1 MRQYVSEAPLENGC
15 LSVEGKKFRYMNSV
29 LRVEEGDMMDVRLP
43 GGILQPM
50 TVAKVDRNGKKII
63 LQAAGDECSESKG
76 VHARAAENALFPYE
90 LWLIQFVAKPPKM
103 DLIIRQAVECG
114 VAKILPVEG
123 EFCQKGNI
131 ESARKKSG
139 GGDDRWQRIVTE
151 AREQSG
157 SPVETEILPCRSLD
171 ETCRLVS
178 SLTKENPK
186 GDAAALVLYE
196 RSEGTLSIGRALA
209 DAGNAKKI
217 FLAVGAESGIS
228 PGEIERLKDAG
239 FTPVHIKTNIL
250 RCETAALY
258 GAAAVQTVLG
268 GE

>member
-1 MRQYVSEAPLENGC
+1 MRQFVSEFPLENGC
-15 LSVEGKKFRYMNSV
+15 LSVEGKKFRYLNSV

-50 TVAKVDRNGKKII
+50 TVAKVDRNAKKII
-63 LQAAGDECSESKG
+63 LQASGELISGSSG
-76 VHARAAENALFPYE
+76 VHARAVESNLFPYE
-90 LWLIQFVAKPPKM
+90 LWLLQFVAKPPKM

-123 EFCQKGNI
+123 AFCQKGNV

-139 GGDDRWQRIVTE
+139 GGDDRWLRIVTE

-157 SPVETEILPCRSLD
+157 SPVETEILPCRNLAQTT
-171 ETCRLVS
+171 ELVAS
-178 SLTKENPK
+178 IAEENSH
-186 GDAAALVLYE
+186 GRTVALVLYE
-196 RSEGTLSIGRALA
+196 RTEGTVSISRALE
-209 DAGNAKKI
+209 NAKDAEKV
-217 FLAVGAESGIS
+217 FLAVGGEGGIS
-228 PGEIERLKDAG
+228 PEEIEVLKDAG
-239 FTPVHIKTNIL
+239 FIPVHIKTNIL

-268 GE
+268 EE